1 MALGYIVMA
10 GSSGGTL
17 IIVLAAVA
25 IGMWW
30 FIARPQ
36 KKKQQALQQSI
47 QQAVP
52 GTEIVTVGGIYGT
65 VVENDPEETSI
76 IIEIAEGV
84 EMRIARRA
92 IANVV
97 PPSESPS
104 ASTADEDDADD
115 ADEVEEVA
123 EGEVVAEAENEGSTR
138 SGSAS

>member
-1 MALGYIVMA
+1 MN
-10 GSSGGTL
+10 GTVL
-17 IIVLAAVA
+17 IVLAAVA

-36 KKKQQALQQSI
+36 KRRQQQL
-47 QQAVP
+47 QQAVQAAGP

-65 VVENDPEETSI
+65 VIENDPEETSI

-97 PPSESPS
+97 PPHESPS
-104 ASTADEDDADD
+104 ADAED
-115 ADEVEEVA
+115 ADESDEDVA
-123 EGEVVAEAENEGSTR
+123 EGEVVDEAEQDDRAR
-138 SGSAS
+138 SGSAG

>member
-1 MALGYIVMA
+1 MSGLAYIVLA
-10 GSSGGTL
+10 SGGGGTL

-36 KKKQQALQQSI
+36 KKRQAALTKSI
-47 QQAVP
+47 QSAGP

-97 PPSESPS
+97 APEESPS
-104 ASTADEDDADD
+104 GGTAAAADEDD
-115 ADEVEEVA
+115 EVA
-123 EGEVVAEAENEGSTR
+123 EGEVVDEPASDGATR
-138 SGSAS
+138 PGASS

>member
-1 MALGYIVMA
+1 MN
-10 GSSGGTL
+10 GTVL
-17 IIVLAAVA
+17 IVLAAVG

-36 KKKQQALQQSI
+36 KKRQQELQKSI
-47 QQAVP
+47 QSAGP

-65 VVENDPEETSI
+65 VIENDPEETSI

-97 PPSESPS
+97 PAGESPS
-104 ASTADEDDADD
+104 ADVEEDD
-115 ADEVEEVA
+115 EEPA
-123 EGEVVAEAENEGSTR
+123 EGEVVADAEHDEDTR
-138 SGSAS
+138 TGSAG

>member
-1 MALGYIVMA
+1 MN
-10 GSSGGTL
+10 GSVL
-17 IIVLAAVA
+17 IVLAAVA

-36 KKKQQALQQSI
+36 KRKQAALQQSI
-47 QQAVP
+47 QAAGP

-65 VVENDPEETSI
+65 VIENDPEETSI

-97 PPSESPS
+97 PAAESPS
-104 ASTADEDDADD
+104 ADAETSAEADD
-115 ADEVEEVA
+115 EVA
-123 EGEVVAEAENEGSTR
+123 EGEIVDESKTDDPTR
-138 SGSAS
+138 TTTSG

>member
-1 MALGYIVMA
+1 MG
-10 GSSGGTL
+10 GSGLL
-17 IIVLAAVA
+17 IILAAMGL
-25 IGMWW
+25 GMWW

-36 KKKQQALQQSI
+36 KKKQQALQQAI
-47 QQAVP
+47 QAAVA

-97 PPSESPS
+97 APHESPS
-104 ASTADEDDADD
+104 ADPEEADEADD
-115 ADEVEEVA
+115 EVA
-123 EGEVVAEAENEGSTR
+123 EGEVVSESPTDDRAR
-138 SGSAS
+138 SGSAG

>member
-1 MALGYIVMA
+1 MN
-10 GSSGGTL
+10 GTVL
-17 IIVLAAVA
+17 IVLAAVG

-36 KKKQQALQQSI
+36 KKKQQQLQQSI
-47 QQAVP
+47 QAAGP
-52 GTEIVTVGGIYGT
+52 GTEIVTIGGIYGT

-97 PPSESPS
+97 PPHESPS
-104 ASTADEDDADD
+104 AD
-115 ADEVEEVA
+115 ADEVSEGDDEVA
-123 EGEVVAEAENEGSTR
+123 EGEVVTEPENDDRTR
-138 SGSAS
+138 TGSAS

>member
-1 MALGYIVMA
+1 MATGYIVMA

-36 KKKQQALQQSI
+36 KKKQAALQQSI

-92 IANVV
+92 IASVV
-97 PPSESPS
+97 PASESPS
-104 ASTADEDDADD
+104 GSGAVDDEDDED
-115 ADEVEEVA
+115 ADEVA
-123 EGEVVAEAENEGSTR
+123 EGEVVADAENDGSAR

>member
-1 MALGYIVMA
+1 MN
-10 GSSGGTL
+10 GTVL
-17 IIVLAAVA
+17 IVLAAVG

-36 KKKQQALQQSI
+36 KKRQQQLQQSI
-47 QQAVP
+47 QAAGP

-65 VVENDPEETSI
+65 VIENDPEETSI

-97 PPSESPS
+97 PAGESPS
-104 ASTADEDDADD
+104 ADVEEDD
-115 ADEVEEVA
+115 EEPA
-123 EGEVVAEAENEGSTR
+123 EGEVVADAEHDEDTR
-138 SGSAS
+138 TGSAG

>member
-1 MALGYIVMA
+1 MN
-10 GSSGGTL
+10 GTVL
-17 IIVLAAVA
+17 IVLAAVG

-36 KKKQQALQQSI
+36 KKKQQQLQQSI
-47 QQAVP
+47 QAAGP
-52 GTEIVTVGGIYGT
+52 GTEIVTIGGIYGT

-97 PPSESPS
+97 PPHESPS
-104 ASTADEDDADD
+104 ADPDDAAESD
-115 ADEVEEVA
+115 ADEADEVA
-123 EGEVVAEAENEGSTR
+123 EGEVVAESDTDDRARTGS
-138 SGSAS
+138 SS